1 MIINYVKRILSADV
15 YGAAIE
21 TPIDHMEFLSKQQNN
36 TILVKRE
43 DLQPIYS
50 FKIRGAYNKIIKLPK
65 KLKEKGVIAASAG
78 NHAQG
83 VALAATKNGIHST
96 IVMPLTTPEIKVK
109 SVKKLGGNVI
119 LHGENFNEAY
129 EFALIKQKESGATFI
144 HPYDDP
150 DVIAGQGT
158 IGMEIL
164 RQLTNK
170 NKKLDAIFIPVGGGG
185 LIAGIAAYV
194 KYLRPEIKI
203 IGVEAKD
210 SACLSAALK
219 DGKRTILSNVGIF
232 TDGVAVKQI
241 GKLTYNLAKK
251 YVDKVITVNTDEI
264 CAAVKDLFNDTRS
277 IAEPAGALA
286 IAGIKKYIFENNLS
300 GQTLLGIES
309 GSNVNFDRLRHISER
324 TEVGEKREAILA
336 VTIPEKPGSFLKF
349 CQALTGHSITEFN
362 YRYSDTKKAVVFA
375 GIKLSCLED
384 KEKIINSL
392 RNKKYNVVD
401 LTDNELA
408 IIHIRHM
415 VGGRCPTIEN
425 EHIYRFAF
433 PEKTDALLKFL
444 ENMSSNWNISMF
456 HYRNHGSAFGRVFLG
471 LQIPSD
477 EKELLNDFLKKV
489 NYRYTEEDNNP
500 AYELFLK

>member
-1 MIINYVKRILSADV
+1 MIVNYVKRILSADV
-15 YGAAIE
+15 YGAAVE
-21 TPIDHMEFLSKQQNN
+21 TPIDHMDFLSNQQEN

-65 KLKEKGVIAASAG
+65 NLKAKGVIAASAG

-83 VALAATKNGIHST
+83 VALAATKNNIVST

-185 LIAGIAAYV
+185 LIAGIAVYV
-194 KYLRPEIKI
+194 KYLHPEIKI
-203 IGVEAKD
+203 IGVEAED
-210 SACLSAALK
+210 SACLSAALT
-219 DGKRTILSNVGIF
+219 DNKRTILSNVGIF

-241 GKLTYNLAKK
+241 GKLTFNLAKK
-251 YVDKVITVNTDEI
+251 YVDEVITVNTDEI

-277 IAEPAGALA
+277 IAEPAGALS
-286 IAGIKKYIFENNLS
+286 IAGIKKYIYENKLKK
-300 GQTLLGIES
+300 QTLLGIES
-309 GSNVNFDRLRHISER
+309 GANVNFDRLRHISER

-349 CQALTGHSITEFN
+349 CKSLTGHSITEFN

-375 GIKLSCLED
+375 GIKLSCLSD
-384 KEKIINSL
+384 KEKIIENL
-392 RNKKYNVVD
+392 RNKKYNVLD

-415 VGGRCPTIEN
+415 VGGRCPAIEN

-433 PEKTDALLKFL
+433 PEKTNALHKFL
-444 ENMSSNWNISMF
+444 ENMSSHWNISMF

-471 LQIPSD
+471 LQIQSN
-477 EKELLNDFLKKV
+477 EKVLLHEFLKKV
-489 NYRYTEEDNNP
+489 NYRYIEEDNNP